1 MIVFDRET
9 KKGRLLDP
17 RADYAEKVVESEVRT
32 DPLTGQT
39 GRICHFAFDIAP
51 PADLSQL
58 VDGSAATCPFCPPHV
73 STITPRYPADFL
85 AEGRLERGQAVLF
98 PNLFP
103 YDDISA
109 IAVISAA
116 HFHAMDDIPAAVI
129 EDGLGI
135 ARDFY
140 RRVEAESVADQDS
153 YGIVTWN
160 YMPPAGASQV
170 HPHMQV
176 IHTTSPGNGLRRHLD
191 AAETWRQAHGLA
203 YAEALVEAE
212 QQAGERWIGE
222 SGSVLWLAPFVPT
235 GILGDCIAL
244 FPGRATVTELS
255 DAEITDFAAGLQA
268 ALKGYAA
275 RGLWSF
281 NLVFQPDRAGT
292 DAGRHWLT
300 ARLVP
305 RLYINPALHV
315 TDVAYMQLILEERF
329 AMTYPED
336 NAAQLRAAWAA
347 GAG

>member
-1 MIVFDRET
+1 MITFDRET
-9 KKGRLLDP
+9 KRGRLLDP
-17 RADYAEKVVESEVRT
+17 RADFAERVVESEIRT

-39 GRICHFAFDIAP
+39 GRICHFAFDIAAP
-51 PADLSQL
+51 TDLSQM
-58 VDGSAATCPFCPPHV
+58 VEDSAGRCPFCAPQV
-73 STITPRYPADFL
+73 ARITPRYPPDFL
-85 AEGRLERGQAVLF
+85 AEGRLEQGQAVLF

-116 HFHAMDDIPAAVI
+116 HFHPMDDIPTAVI

-135 ARDFY
+135 ARNFF
-140 RRVEAESVADQDS
+140 RRIKTDAADGPDS
-153 YGIVTWN
+153 YGIVSWN
-160 YMPPAGASQV
+160 YMPPSGGSQV

-176 IHTTSPGNGLRRHLD
+176 IHTTSPGNGLRRQLA
-191 AAETWRQAHGLA
+191 AAEVWRQAHGRA
-203 YAEALVEAE
+203 YAEALVETE
-212 QQAGERWIGE
+212 RRAGERWIGE
-222 SGSVLWLAPFVPT
+222 NGSVLWLAPFVPT

-255 DAEITDFAAGLQA
+255 DAEIADFATGLRT
-268 ALKGYAA
+268 ALKSYAA

-281 NLVFQPDRAGT
+281 NLVFLPDRAAAT
-292 DAGRHWLT
+292 AGRHWLT

-336 NAAQLRAAWAA
+336 NAAHLRAAWS
-347 GAG
+347 